1 MKTLDNI
8 IMQRQST
15 RVFTDEVP
23 TKELIEQIVE
33 AGRLAPYAGIVQQ
46 RRDSFRHFFA
56 VSRENPIMQPIMK
69 LVEESRVE
77 IVDEAHAAGMDERW
91 PEMVKVLDMLYRKS
105 ADDMAAAPWL
115 IIIAE
120 QAGVP
125 QREQVCLGHVME
137 NMWLKATELELG
149 AKPSSGIADIRDKAA
164 LCTLLG
170 LDSEEDYAFDALS
183 VGYPKIPLTTRD
195 GERKP
200 LPSMRWFE

>member
-1 MKTLDNI
+1 MKNFDEI

-15 RVFTDEVP
+15 RVFTDEIP
-23 TKELIEQIVE
+23 EKQLIEAIVE

-56 VSRENPIMQPIMK
+56 ISRTNPIMERIMP
-69 LVEESRVE
+69 LVEESRKE
-77 IVDEAHAAGMDERW
+77 IVAEAHAKELEKRW
-91 PEMVKVLDMLYRKS
+91 PEMVKVLDMLYTKS
-105 ADDMAAAPWL
+105 ADDIAAAPWL

-120 QAGVP
+120 QAGIP

-137 NMWLKATELELG
+137 NMWLKATELSLG

-164 LCTLLG
+164 LCALLG
-170 LDSEEDYAFDALS
+170 LDSNEDYAFDALS
-183 VGYPKIPLTTRD
+183 VGYPKIPLAHRD

-200 LPSMRWFE
+200 IASLRWFE

>member
-1 MKTLDNI
+1 MKTLDTI

-15 RVFTDEVP
+15 RVFTNDIPE
-23 TKELIEQIVE
+23 KALIEAIVE
-33 AGRLAPYAGIVQQ
+33 SGRLAPYAGIVQQ

-56 VSRENPIMQPIMK
+56 VSRENPIMESIMK
-69 LVEESRVE
+69 LVEESRLE
-77 IVDEAHAAGMDERW
+77 IVDHAHAEGMAERW

-105 ADDMAAAPWL
+105 ADDIAAAPWL

-149 AKPSSGIADIRDKAA
+149 AKPSSGIADIKDKAT
-164 LCTLLG
+164 LCALLG
-170 LDSEEDYAFDALS
+170 LDSNEDYAFDALS
-183 VGYPKIPLTTRD
+183 VGYPKIPLTLRD

-200 LPSMRWFE
+200 LPSLRWFE